1 VADAVG
7 SLDVAR
13 GLSLHGDFAGFFKQF
28 DSFWRRFLQKEVFSE
43 AKAMAKAKELLRNA
57 LAMAA
62 FFALGYWLAGAKSVH
77 ASSDDVQFELQGV
90 NENSSLLVYQPS
102 TKTVYV
108 YRGAMVG
115 NSALQCNFMFQ
126 MTKPGGV
133 IHRENCAVQ
142 TLQ

>member
-1 VADAVG
+1 
-7 SLDVAR
+7 
-13 GLSLHGDFAGFFKQF
+13 
-28 DSFWRRFLQKEVFSE
+28 
-43 AKAMAKAKELLRNA
+43 MIAKAKELPRNLLA
-57 LAMAA
+57 LAGV
-62 FFALGYWLAGAKSVH
+62 FALGYWLAGARAVN

>member
-1 VADAVG
+1 VI
-7 SLDVAR
+7 
-13 GLSLHGDFAGFFKQF
+13 
-28 DSFWRRFLQKEVFSE
+28 
-43 AKAMAKAKELLRNA
+43 AKAKELLQNLLA
-57 LAMAA
+57 LAGV
-62 FFALGYWLAGAKSVH
+62 FALGYWLAGAKAVH

>member
-1 VADAVG
+1 ME
-7 SLDVAR
+7 
-13 GLSLHGDFAGFFKQF
+13 Q
-28 DSFWRRFLQKEVFSE
+28 
-43 AKAMAKAKELLRNA
+43 AKEWLRNLLA
-57 LAMAA
+57 LVVV
-62 FFALGYWLAGAKSVH
+62 FALGYWLAGARVVH
-77 ASSDDVQFELQGV
+77 ASGDDVQFELQGV
-90 NENSSLLVYQPS
+90 SENSSLLVYQPS

-126 MTKPGGV
+126 LTKPGGV

>member
-1 VADAVG
+1 MEKGMKWV
-7 SLDVAR
+7 R
-13 GLSLHGDFAGFFKQF
+13 H
-28 DSFWRRFLQKEVFSE
+28 
-43 AKAMAKAKELLRNA
+43 LLA
-57 LAMAA
+57 LAGV
-62 FFALGYWLAGAKSVH
+62 FALGYWLAGARAVH

-90 NENSSLLVYQPS
+90 NESSSLLVYQPS

-108 YRGAMVG
+108 YRGAMAG
-115 NSALQCNFMFQ
+115 NSALQCNFVFQ

>member
-1 VADAVG
+1 MERVK
-7 SLDVAR
+7 
-13 GLSLHGDFAGFFKQF
+13 GFT
-28 DSFWRRFLQKEVFSE
+28 RN
-43 AKAMAKAKELLRNA
+43 LLA
-57 LAMAA
+57 LAGV
-62 FFALGYWLAGAKSVH
+62 FALGYWIAGARAVH

-90 NENSSLLVYQPS
+90 NESSSLLVYQPA

-108 YRGAMVG
+108 YRGAMAG

-142 TLQ
+142 TVQ

>member
-1 VADAVG
+1 MAAKFQAKSSDPA
-7 SLDVAR
+7 
-13 GLSLHGDFAGFFKQF
+13 SLHPEMSLPGGENME
-28 DSFWRRFLQKEVFSE
+28 R
-43 AKAMAKAKELLRNA
+43 AKELMRSLLA
-57 LAMAA
+57 LAGV
-62 FFALGYWLAGAKSVH
+62 FALGYWLAGARAVH

-90 NENSSLLVYQPS
+90 NESSSLLVYQPS
-102 TKTVYV
+102 TRTVYV

-133 IHRENCAVQ
+133 VHRENCAVQ

>member
-1 VADAVG
+1 M
-7 SLDVAR
+7 
-13 GLSLHGDFAGFFKQF
+13 
-28 DSFWRRFLQKEVFSE
+28 E
-43 AKAMAKAKELLRNA
+43 KAKEWLRNLLA
-57 LAMAA
+57 LAGV
-62 FFALGYWLAGAKSVH
+62 FALGYWLAAGRAVH

-90 NENSSLLVYQPS
+90 NESSSLLVYQPS

-126 MTKPGGV
+126 MTRPGGV

>member
-1 VADAVG
+1 M
-7 SLDVAR
+7 
-13 GLSLHGDFAGFFKQF
+13 AGKAG
-28 DSFWRRFLQKEVFSE
+28 EV
-43 AKAMAKAKELLRNA
+43 LRNLLA
-57 LAMAA
+57 LAGV
-62 FFALGYWLAGAKSVH
+62 FALGYWLAGARAVH

-108 YRGAMVG
+108 YRGAMAG

-142 TLQ
+142 TAAVEAARHFEMRRLGCDDCLDRFHNCCNRSR